1 MRKFAG
7 FVVLMAL
14 PAAVAAAPYPT
25 ETIEGFDPY
34 ASEAIA
40 RGELGVAE
48 ARLERRIDEQGADA
62 PSLLNMAA
70 IMVETNR
77 MARAASLYRSVL
89 EGEDML
95 LEAGDGSA
103 ISAHAIASEALN
115 VRVQVGSR

>member
-7 FVVLMAL
+7 FVALMAL

-77 MARAASLYRSVL
+77 MAHAASLYRSVL

>member
-1 MRKFAG
+1 
-7 FVVLMAL
+7 
-14 PAAVAAAPYPT
+14 
-25 ETIEGFDPY
+25 
-34 ASEAIA
+34 
-40 RGELGVAE
+40 
-48 ARLERRIDEQGADA
+48 
-62 PSLLNMAA
+62 
-70 IMVETNR
+70 MVETNR